1 MITKKG
7 INASPGVAIGPALV
21 LDTEEYRIPHRTI
34 DPAQLPAQVRN
45 LDAALDASRQ
55 EVSELRLAA
64 ARKLG
69 DETAAI
75 FSFHEQFIADP
86 KLRAGVVDLIEQ
98 HRFTAAYAF
107 AQVMNQRQKLFRNVA
122 DPYLKER
129 VRDLYDIEK
138 RVLRHIL
145 GRTRE
150 DMTRLT
156 EPVIVVAHDITPSQA
171 ISFDRRLILAFAI
184 NVGGQTSHMSIIARM
199 LGIPAVVALN
209 DITTDVS
216 GGETIVVDGSNGIV
230 VVSPDKETLN
240 RYREQQREFER
251 FNIQLRALR
260 DEPAVTRDGLPVQLL
275 ANIEVPEEVS
285 RAIEAGAEG
294 VGLYRTELLFLSSPR
309 LPTEEQQYEAFRA
322 ALRAAQGRPVV
333 IRTIDLGADKLAPG
347 MSAQQDH
354 NPVLGLRSL
363 RYCLIHL
370 DMFKVHLRAILRA
383 SVEGDMRIM
392 FPMIATVMELRQA
405 KATLADVME
414 DLDEEGIAFRRNVP
428 IGMMVET
435 PAAALLAGAFARECA
450 FLSIG
455 TNDLTQYTLAVD
467 RANERVA
474 QLYSAHNPAVVRLIH
489 QVIRNARRY
498 KVSVSLCGE
507 MAGNTLYTQLL
518 LGLGLQ
524 RFSMAP
530 GDIPAVKRIVRSTT
544 IERCRQIARKV
555 IEFDADRQVL
565 NYLREELRSIV
576 PEEEA

>member
-230 VVSPDKETLN
+230 VANPDKETLN

-576 PEEEA
+576 PEEDA

>member
-34 DPAQLPAQVRN
+34 DSAQLPAQVRN

-86 KLRAGVVDLIEQ
+86 KLRASVVDLIEQ

-138 RVLRHIL
+138 RVLRHVL

-171 ISFDRRLILAFAI
+171 VSFDRRLILAFAI

-216 GGETIVVDGSNGIV
+216 GGETIIVDGSNGIV
-230 VVSPDKETLN
+230 VANPDKETLG
-240 RYREQQREFER
+240 RYRQQQREFER

-275 ANIEVPEEVS
+275 ANIEVPEEVP

-294 VGLYRTELLFLSSPR
+294 IGLYRTELLFISSPR

-322 ALRAAQGRPVV
+322 VLRAAQNRPVV

-347 MSAQQDH
+347 MSVQQDH
-354 NPVLGLRSL
+354 NPALGLRSL

-392 FPMIATVMELRQA
+392 FPMISTVMELRQA

-414 DLDEEGIAFRRNVP
+414 DLDEEGIAFRRNVA

-489 QVIRNARRY
+489 QVLRNARRY

-576 PEEEA
+576 PGEEA